1 MSLELAIDL
10 FNRGEFYACHDV
22 PEDLRVNETGEIRE
36 LYQGILQI
44 SVAMYHYSNADR
56 NSAASLVRKGICH
69 LEPFDPDALG
79 INMKSRITDC
89 RGILQKLEQGD
100 DAHCM
105 PAIRWSISPH

>member
-22 PEDLRVNETGEIRE
+22 LEDLWGNETGEIRE

-44 SVAMYHYSNADR
+44 SVAMYHYSNANR
-56 NSAASLVRKGICH
+56 NGAVSLLRKGISH

-79 INMKSRITDC
+79 INVKSLIADC
-89 RGILQKLEQGD
+89 RNILQELAQGD
-100 DAHCM
+100 EAQCV
-105 PAIRWSISPH
+105 PTIRWSITPH